1 MLTLG
6 LGLRRLC
13 CLSKCSSSKL
23 LFIQNYDYSSQQESV
38 QDVIASII
46 RNAKDNDSQ
55 LNDSLPKSS
64 KSSPTKR
71 TQQGS
76 SGIIADKKDE
86 SERIYRNEQKKSAP
100 SSDIASEL
108 EIETAEPV
116 VIQRKKAPVAN
127 QPLLTRKVMQAL
139 RSLTDDE
146 AETLAFIKNVK
157 LSQPLVPEQEE
168 YLERF
173 TSFVQEMN
181 LRNLP
186 AVTRIISATQTDYQ
200 KFILEQWKLRM
211 VEELGV
217 QGFEEYQKEN
227 FAKGHKLHYAIQQK
241 LLEEP
246 LEVTPNI
253 EGYWKSLQLVLP
265 ALEHVYSLED
275 NVVHP
280 YLHYRGIFDCL
291 AIYRGCACVIDW
303 KTSSKPKP
311 TLRDT
316 YDYPLQ
322 MVAYIGA
329 LNQSDYLVERGI
341 PQVNSAALVVAYENG
356 DPAHIHFLDAAK
368 CQYYWKKWLDKL
380 HQYWLL
386 KSSGAAS

>member
-1 MLTLG
+1 MLYLG
-6 LGLRRLC
+6 QGLRRLC
-13 CLSKCSSSKL
+13 CLSKCSSSKV
-23 LFIQNYDYSSQQESV
+23 LFIQNYGYSSQQESV

-46 RNAKDNDSQ
+46 RNAKENDSQ
-55 LNDSLPKSS
+55 LNDNIPKSS

-71 TQQGS
+71 TQT
-76 SGIIADKKDE
+76 GIVAGKKDE
-86 SERIYRNEQKKSAP
+86 SERNRNEQKSSAP
-100 SSDIASEL
+100 SSDIASDL

-116 VIQRKKAPVAN
+116 VIQKKKAPVAN
-127 QPLLTRKVMQAL
+127 QPLLTRRVTQAL
-139 RSLTDDE
+139 QSLTDDE

-173 TSFVQEMN
+173 TNFVQEMN

-227 FAKGHKLHYAIQQK
+227 FEKGHKLHYAIQQR
-241 LLEEP
+241 LLGEP
-246 LEVTPNI
+246 LELTPNI
-253 EGYWKSLQLVLP
+253 EGYWKSLQLVIP
-265 ALEHVYSLED
+265 AIEHVYSQED

-291 AIYRGCACVIDW
+291 ATYRGCACVIDW

>member
-1 MLTLG
+1 MLYLG
-6 LGLRRLC
+6 QGLRRLC
-13 CLSKCSSSKL
+13 CLSKCSSSKV
-23 LFIQNYDYSSQQESV
+23 LFIQNYGYSSQQESV

-46 RNAKDNDSQ
+46 RNAKENDSQ
-55 LNDSLPKSS
+55 LNDNLPKSS

-71 TQQGS
+71 TQT
-76 SGIIADKKDE
+76 GIVAGKKDE
-86 SERIYRNEQKKSAP
+86 SERNRNEQKSSAP
-100 SSDIASEL
+100 SSDIASDL

-116 VIQRKKAPVAN
+116 VIQKKKAPVAN
-127 QPLLTRKVMQAL
+127 QPLLTRRVTQAL
-139 RSLTDDE
+139 QSLTDDE

-173 TSFVQEMN
+173 TNFVQEMN

-227 FAKGHKLHYAIQQK
+227 FEKGHKLHYAIQQR
-241 LLEEP
+241 LLGEP
-246 LEVTPNI
+246 LELTPNI
-253 EGYWKSLQLVLP
+253 EGYWKSLQLVIP
-265 ALEHVYSLED
+265 AIEHVYSQED

-291 AIYRGCACVIDW
+291 ATYRGCACVIDW

-341 PQVNSAALVVAYENG
+341 PQVNCAALVVAYENG

>member
-1 MLTLG
+1 MLYLG
-6 LGLRRLC
+6 QGLRRLC
-13 CLSKCSSSKL
+13 CLSKCSSSKV
-23 LFIQNYDYSSQQESV
+23 LFIQNFGYSSQQESV

-46 RNAKDNDSQ
+46 RNAKENDSQ
-55 LNDSLPKSS
+55 LNDNLPKSS

-71 TQQGS
+71 TQT
-76 SGIIADKKDE
+76 GIVAGKKDE
-86 SERIYRNEQKKSAP
+86 SERNRNEQKSSAP
-100 SSDIASEL
+100 SSDIASDL

-116 VIQRKKAPVAN
+116 VIQKKKAPVAN
-127 QPLLTRKVMQAL
+127 QPLLTRRVTQAL
-139 RSLTDDE
+139 QSLTDDE

-173 TSFVQEMN
+173 TNFVQEMN

-227 FAKGHKLHYAIQQK
+227 FEKGHKLHYAIQQR
-241 LLEEP
+241 LLGEP
-246 LEVTPNI
+246 LELTPNI
-253 EGYWKSLQLVLP
+253 EGYWKSLQLVIP
-265 ALEHVYSLED
+265 AIEHVYSQED

-291 AIYRGCACVIDW
+291 ATYRGCACVIDW

>member
-1 MLTLG
+1 MLYLG
-6 LGLRRLC
+6 QGLRRLC
-13 CLSKCSSSKL
+13 CLSKCSSSKV
-23 LFIQNYDYSSQQESV
+23 LFIQNYGYSSQQESV

-46 RNAKDNDSQ
+46 RNAKENDSQ
-55 LNDSLPKSS
+55 LNDNLPKSS

-71 TQQGS
+71 TQT
-76 SGIIADKKDE
+76 GIVAGKKDE
-86 SERIYRNEQKKSAP
+86 SERNRNEQKSSAP
-100 SSDIASEL
+100 SSDIASDL

-116 VIQRKKAPVAN
+116 VIQKKKAPVAN
-127 QPLLTRKVMQAL
+127 QPLLTRRVTQAL
-139 RSLTDDE
+139 QSLTDDE

-173 TSFVQEMN
+173 TNFVQEMN

-227 FAKGHKLHYAIQQK
+227 FEKGHKLHYAIQQR
-241 LLEEP
+241 LLGEP
-246 LEVTPNI
+246 LELTPNI
-253 EGYWKSLQLVLP
+253 EGYWKSLQLVIP
-265 ALEHVYSLED
+265 AIEHVYSQED

-291 AIYRGCACVIDW
+291 ATYRGCACVIDW

-311 TLRDT
+311 NLRDT

-329 LNQSDYLVERGI
+329 LNQSDYLLERGI

>member
-1 MLTLG
+1 MLYLG
-6 LGLRRLC
+6 QGLRRLC
-13 CLSKCSSSKL
+13 CLSKCSSSKV
-23 LFIQNYDYSSQQESV
+23 LFIQNYGYSSQQESV

-46 RNAKDNDSQ
+46 RNAKENDSQ
-55 LNDSLPKSS
+55 LNDNIPKSS

-71 TQQGS
+71 TQT
-76 SGIIADKKDE
+76 GIVAGKKDE
-86 SERIYRNEQKKSAP
+86 SERNRNEQKSSAP
-100 SSDIASEL
+100 SSDIASDL

-116 VIQRKKAPVAN
+116 VIQKKKAPVAN
-127 QPLLTRKVMQAL
+127 QPLLTRRVTQAL
-139 RSLTDDE
+139 QSLTDDE

-173 TSFVQEMN
+173 TNFVQEMN

-227 FAKGHKLHYAIQQK
+227 FEKGHKLHYAIQQR
-241 LLEEP
+241 LLGEP
-246 LEVTPNI
+246 LELTPNI
-253 EGYWKSLQLVLP
+253 EGYWKSLQLVIP
-265 ALEHVYSLED
+265 AIEHVYSQED

-291 AIYRGCACVIDW
+291 ATYRGCACVIDW

-311 TLRDT
+311 NLRDT

>member
-1 MLTLG
+1 M
-6 LGLRRLC
+6 
-13 CLSKCSSSKL
+13 
-23 LFIQNYDYSSQQESV
+23 FIQSYGYSSQQESV
-38 QDVIASII
+38 QEVIASII
-46 RNAKDNDSQ
+46 RNAKENDSQ
-55 LNDSLPKSS
+55 LDDSLHKKPSR
-64 KSSPTKR
+64 TKR
-71 TQQGS
+71 TKQGS
-76 SGIIADKKDE
+76 AGNVADKIEE
-86 SERIYRNEQKKSAP
+86 SERIRNIKSSVP
-100 SSDIASEL
+100 SSDIASDL

-116 VIQRKKAPVAN
+116 VIQRKKAPIAN

-139 RSLTDDE
+139 QRLTDDE

-173 TSFVQEMN
+173 TNFVQEMN

-227 FAKGHKLHYAIQQK
+227 FEKGHKLHHAIQQR

-253 EGYWKSLQLVLP
+253 EGYWKSLELVLP
-265 ALEHVYSLED
+265 AIEHVYSLED

-329 LNQSDYLVERGI
+329 LNQSNYLVERGI
-341 PQVNSAALVVAYENG
+341 PQVNTAALVVAYENG
-356 DPAHIHFLDAAK
+356 DPAHIHFLDTAK

-386 KSSGAAS
+386 KSSDVAS

>member
-1 MLTLG
+1 MLYLG
-6 LGLRRLC
+6 QGLRRLC
-13 CLSKCSSSKL
+13 CLSKCSSSKV
-23 LFIQNYDYSSQQESV
+23 LFIQNYGYSSQQESV

-46 RNAKDNDSQ
+46 RNAKENDPQ
-55 LNDSLPKSS
+55 LNDNLPKSS

-71 TQQGS
+71 TQT
-76 SGIIADKKDE
+76 GIVAGKKDE
-86 SERIYRNEQKKSAP
+86 SERNRNEQKSSAP
-100 SSDIASEL
+100 SSDIASDL

-116 VIQRKKAPVAN
+116 VIQKKKAPVAN
-127 QPLLTRKVMQAL
+127 QPLLTRRVTQAL
-139 RSLTDDE
+139 QSLTDDE

-173 TSFVQEMN
+173 TNFVQEMN

-227 FAKGHKLHYAIQQK
+227 FEKGHKLHYAIQQR
-241 LLEEP
+241 LLGEP
-246 LEVTPNI
+246 LELTPNI
-253 EGYWKSLQLVLP
+253 EGYWKSLQLVIP
-265 ALEHVYSLED
+265 AIEHVYSQED

-291 AIYRGCACVIDW
+291 ATYRGCACVIDW

>member
-1 MLTLG
+1 M
-6 LGLRRLC
+6 
-13 CLSKCSSSKL
+13 

-116 VIQRKKAPVAN
+116 VIQRKKTPVAN

-146 AETLAFIKNVK
+146 AETLAFVKNVK

-217 QGFEEYQKEN
+217 QGFEEYQK
-227 FAKGHKLHYAIQQK
+227 G
-241 LLEEP
+241 
-246 LEVTPNI
+246 
-253 EGYWKSLQLVLP
+253 
-265 ALEHVYSLED
+265 
-275 NVVHP
+275 
-280 YLHYRGIFDCL
+280 
-291 AIYRGCACVIDW
+291 
-303 KTSSKPKP
+303 
-311 TLRDT
+311 
-316 YDYPLQ
+316 
-322 MVAYIGA
+322 
-329 LNQSDYLVERGI
+329 
-341 PQVNSAALVVAYENG
+341 
-356 DPAHIHFLDAAK
+356 
-368 CQYYWKKWLDKL
+368 
-380 HQYWLL
+380 
-386 KSSGAAS
+386 

>member
-1 MLTLG
+1 MLYLG
-6 LGLRRLC
+6 QGLRRLC
-13 CLSKCSSSKL
+13 CLSKCSSSKV
-23 LFIQNYDYSSQQESV
+23 LFIQNYGYSSQQESV

-46 RNAKDNDSQ
+46 RNAKENDSQ
-55 LNDSLPKSS
+55 LNDNLPKSS

-71 TQQGS
+71 TQT
-76 SGIIADKKDE
+76 GIVAGKKDE
-86 SERIYRNEQKKSAP
+86 SERNRNEQKSSAL
-100 SSDIASEL
+100 SSDIASDL

-116 VIQRKKAPVAN
+116 VIQKKKAPVAN
-127 QPLLTRKVMQAL
+127 QPLLTRRVTQAL
-139 RSLTDDE
+139 QSLTDDE

-173 TSFVQEMN
+173 TNFVQEMN

-227 FAKGHKLHYAIQQK
+227 FEKGHKLHYAIQQR
-241 LLEEP
+241 LLGEP
-246 LEVTPNI
+246 LELTPNI
-253 EGYWKSLQLVLP
+253 EGYWKSLQLVIP
-265 ALEHVYSLED
+265 AIEHVYSQED

-291 AIYRGCACVIDW
+291 ATYRGCACVIDW

-329 LNQSDYLVERGI
+329 LNQSDYLAERGI

>member
-1 MLTLG
+1 MLYFG
-6 LGLRRLC
+6 QGLRRLC
-13 CLSKCSSSKL
+13 CLSKCSSSKV
-23 LFIQNYDYSSQQESV
+23 LFIQNYGYSSQQESV

-46 RNAKDNDSQ
+46 RNAKENDSQ
-55 LNDSLPKSS
+55 LNDNLPKSS

-71 TQQGS
+71 TQT
-76 SGIIADKKDE
+76 GIVAEKKDE
-86 SERIYRNEQKKSAP
+86 SERNRNEQKSSAP
-100 SSDIASEL
+100 SSDIASDL

-116 VIQRKKAPVAN
+116 VIQKKKAPVAN
-127 QPLLTRKVMQAL
+127 QPLLTRRVTQAL
-139 RSLTDDE
+139 QSLTDDE

-173 TSFVQEMN
+173 TNFVQEMN

-227 FAKGHKLHYAIQQK
+227 FEKGHKLHYAIQQR
-241 LLEEP
+241 LLGEP
-246 LEVTPNI
+246 LELTPNI
-253 EGYWKSLQLVLP
+253 EGYWKSLQLVIP
-265 ALEHVYSLED
+265 AIEHVYSQED

-291 AIYRGCACVIDW
+291 ATYRGCACVIDW

>member
-1 MLTLG
+1 M
-6 LGLRRLC
+6 
-13 CLSKCSSSKL
+13 
-23 LFIQNYDYSSQQESV
+23 FIQNYDYSSQQESV

-76 SGIIADKKDE
+76 SGIIADKKYE
-86 SERIYRNEQKKSAP
+86 SERNRNEQKKSAP

-227 FAKGHKLHYAIQQK
+227 FEKGHKLHYAIQQK

-356 DPAHIHFLDAAK
+356 DPAHIHFLDATK

>member
-1 MLTLG
+1 MLYFG
-6 LGLRRLC
+6 QGLRRLS
-13 CLSKCSSSKL
+13 CLSKCSSSKV
-23 LFIQNYDYSSQQESV
+23 LFIQNYGYSSQQESV

-46 RNAKDNDSQ
+46 RNAKENDSQ
-55 LNDSLPKSS
+55 LNDNLPKSS

-71 TQQGS
+71 TQT
-76 SGIIADKKDE
+76 GIVAGKKDE
-86 SERIYRNEQKKSAP
+86 SERNRNEQKSSAP
-100 SSDIASEL
+100 SSDIASDL

-116 VIQRKKAPVAN
+116 VIQKKKAPVAN
-127 QPLLTRKVMQAL
+127 QPLLTRRVTQAL
-139 RSLTDDE
+139 QSLTDDE

-173 TSFVQEMN
+173 TNFVQEMN

-227 FAKGHKLHYAIQQK
+227 FEKGHKLHYAIQQR
-241 LLEEP
+241 LLGEP
-246 LEVTPNI
+246 LELTPNI
-253 EGYWKSLQLVLP
+253 EGYWKSLQLVIP
-265 ALEHVYSLED
+265 AIEHVYSQED

-291 AIYRGCACVIDW
+291 ATYRGCACVIDW

-356 DPAHIHFLDAAK
+356 DPAHIHFLDATK

>member
-1 MLTLG
+1 MLYLG
-6 LGLRRLC
+6 QGLRRLC
-13 CLSKCSSSKL
+13 CLSKCSSSKV
-23 LFIQNYDYSSQQESV
+23 LFIQNYGYSSQQESV

-46 RNAKDNDSQ
+46 RNAKENDPQ
-55 LNDSLPKSS
+55 LNDNLPKSS

-71 TQQGS
+71 TQT
-76 SGIIADKKDE
+76 GIVAEKKDE
-86 SERIYRNEQKKSAP
+86 SERNRNEQKSSAP
-100 SSDIASEL
+100 SSDIASDL

-116 VIQRKKAPVAN
+116 VIQKKKAPVAN
-127 QPLLTRKVMQAL
+127 QPLLTRRVMQAL
-139 RSLTDDE
+139 QSLTDDE

-173 TSFVQEMN
+173 TNFVQEMN

-227 FAKGHKLHYAIQQK
+227 FEKGHKLHYAIQQR
-241 LLEEP
+241 LLGEP
-246 LEVTPNI
+246 LELTPNI
-253 EGYWKSLQLVLP
+253 EGYWKSLQLVIP
-265 ALEHVYSLED
+265 AIEHVYSQED

-291 AIYRGCACVIDW
+291 ATYRGCACVIDW

-356 DPAHIHFLDAAK
+356 DPAHIHFLDATK

>member
-1 MLTLG
+1 
-6 LGLRRLC
+6 
-13 CLSKCSSSKL
+13 
-23 LFIQNYDYSSQQESV
+23 
-38 QDVIASII
+38 
-46 RNAKDNDSQ
+46 
-55 LNDSLPKSS
+55 
-64 KSSPTKR
+64 
-71 TQQGS
+71 
-76 SGIIADKKDE
+76 
-86 SERIYRNEQKKSAP
+86 
-100 SSDIASEL
+100 
-108 EIETAEPV
+108 
-116 VIQRKKAPVAN
+116 
-127 QPLLTRKVMQAL
+127 MQAL

-146 AETLAFIKNVK
+146 AETLAFVKNVK

>member
-1 MLTLG
+1 MLYLG
-6 LGLRRLC
+6 QGLRRLC
-13 CLSKCSSSKL
+13 CLSKCSSSKV
-23 LFIQNYDYSSQQESV
+23 LFIQNYGYSSQQESV

-46 RNAKDNDSQ
+46 RNAKENDSQ
-55 LNDSLPKSS
+55 LNDNLPKSS

-71 TQQGS
+71 TQT
-76 SGIIADKKDE
+76 GIVAEKKDE
-86 SERIYRNEQKKSAP
+86 SERNRNEQKSFAP
-100 SSDIASEL
+100 SSDIASDL

-116 VIQRKKAPVAN
+116 VIQKKKAPVAN
-127 QPLLTRKVMQAL
+127 QPLLTRRVTQAL
-139 RSLTDDE
+139 QSLTDDE

-173 TSFVQEMN
+173 TNFVQEMN

-227 FAKGHKLHYAIQQK
+227 FEKGHKLHYAIQQR
-241 LLEEP
+241 LLGEP
-246 LEVTPNI
+246 LELTPNI
-253 EGYWKSLQLVLP
+253 EGYWKSLQLVIP
-265 ALEHVYSLED
+265 AIEHVYSQED

-291 AIYRGCACVIDW
+291 ATYRGCACVIDW

>member
-1 MLTLG
+1 MLYLG
-6 LGLRRLC
+6 QGLRRLC
-13 CLSKCSSSKL
+13 CLSKCSSSKV
-23 LFIQNYDYSSQQESV
+23 LFIQNYGYSSQQESV

-46 RNAKDNDSQ
+46 RNAKENDSQ
-55 LNDSLPKSS
+55 LNDNIPKSS

-71 TQQGS
+71 TQT
-76 SGIIADKKDE
+76 GIVAEKKDE
-86 SERIYRNEQKKSAP
+86 SERNRNEQKSSAP
-100 SSDIASEL
+100 SSDIASDL

-116 VIQRKKAPVAN
+116 VIQKKMAPVAN
-127 QPLLTRKVMQAL
+127 QPLLTRRVTQAL
-139 RSLTDDE
+139 QSLTDDE

-173 TSFVQEMN
+173 TNFVQEMN

-217 QGFEEYQKEN
+217 QGFEKYQKEN
-227 FAKGHKLHYAIQQK
+227 FEKGHKLHYAIQQR
-241 LLEEP
+241 LLGEP
-246 LEVTPNI
+246 LELTPNI
-253 EGYWKSLQLVLP
+253 EGYWKSLQLVIP
-265 ALEHVYSLED
+265 AIEHVYSQED

-291 AIYRGCACVIDW
+291 ATYRGCACVIDW

>member
-1 MLTLG
+1 MLYFG
-6 LGLRRLC
+6 QGLRRLC
-13 CLSKCSSSKL
+13 CLSKCSSSKV
-23 LFIQNYDYSSQQESV
+23 LFIQNYGYSSQQESV

-46 RNAKDNDSQ
+46 RNAKENDSQ
-55 LNDSLPKSS
+55 LNDNLPKSS

-71 TQQGS
+71 TQT
-76 SGIIADKKDE
+76 GIVAGKKDE
-86 SERIYRNEQKKSAP
+86 SERNRNEQKSSAP
-100 SSDIASEL
+100 SSDIASDL

-116 VIQRKKAPVAN
+116 VIQKKKAPVAN
-127 QPLLTRKVMQAL
+127 QPLLTRRVTQAL
-139 RSLTDDE
+139 QSLTDDE

-173 TSFVQEMN
+173 TNFVQEMN

-227 FAKGHKLHYAIQQK
+227 FEKGHKLHYAIQQR
-241 LLEEP
+241 LLGEP
-246 LEVTPNI
+246 LELTPNI
-253 EGYWKSLQLVLP
+253 EGYWKSLQLVIP
-265 ALEHVYSLED
+265 AIEHVYSQED

-291 AIYRGCACVIDW
+291 ATYRGCACVIDW

-356 DPAHIHFLDAAK
+356 DPAHIHFLDATK

>member
-116 VIQRKKAPVAN
+116 VIQRKKTPVAN

-227 FAKGHKLHYAIQQK
+227 FAKGHKLHYAIQQR

-386 KSSGAAS
+386 KSSDAAS

>member
-1 MLTLG
+1 MLYLG
-6 LGLRRLC
+6 QGLRRLC
-13 CLSKCSSSKL
+13 CLSKCSSSKV
-23 LFIQNYDYSSQQESV
+23 LFIQNYGYSSQQESV

-46 RNAKDNDSQ
+46 RNAKENDSQ
-55 LNDSLPKSS
+55 LNDNLPKSS

-71 TQQGS
+71 TQT
-76 SGIIADKKDE
+76 GIVAGKKDE
-86 SERIYRNEQKKSAP
+86 SERNRNEQKSSAP
-100 SSDIASEL
+100 SSDIASDL

-116 VIQRKKAPVAN
+116 VIQKKKAPVAN
-127 QPLLTRKVMQAL
+127 QPLLTRRVTQAL
-139 RSLTDDE
+139 QSLTDDE

-173 TSFVQEMN
+173 TNFVQEMN

-217 QGFEEYQKEN
+217 QGFEKYQKEN
-227 FAKGHKLHYAIQQK
+227 FEKGHKLHYAIQQR
-241 LLEEP
+241 LLGEP
-246 LEVTPNI
+246 LELTPNI
-253 EGYWKSLQLVLP
+253 EGYWKSLQLVIP
-265 ALEHVYSLED
+265 AIEHVYSQED

-291 AIYRGCACVIDW
+291 ATYRGCACVIDW